1 MRSNEVNDIELVAMM
16 NAMTDAQ
23 ERKEVCKGIRTVCAD
38 ASKEVD
44 EASGTFAVRVN
55 FHTTEDRTIRT
66 YDTGSFAGDTLNLL
80 AELWEVEPPK
90 NIEEARTFMA
100 RLNKAMAD
108 DTRDIYFYGMPYK
121 DKFGESKEMQKFR
134 RVTKIDRIRAEKGEQ
149 ES

>member
-1 MRSNEVNDIELVAMM
+1 MRSNEVNDIELMAMM

-23 ERKEVCKGIRTVCAD
+23 ERKEICKGIRTVCAD

-121 DKFGESKEMQKFR
+121 DKLGESKEMQKFR

-149 ES
+149 S